1 MKKYNINITEA
12 AEQDLAEIIEYIA
25 IDNPAAAI
33 KLADKIDESILKL
46 EDFPHIGAIPK
57 NRRLER
63 RGYRMLIIDSYLIF
77 YVIMDDETV
86 EIRRMISGKRDYQ
99 FLL

>member
-1 MKKYNINITEA
+1 MKKYNLNITEA

-25 IDNPAAAI
+25 SDNPAAAI

-46 EDFPHIGAIPK
+46 EDFPQIGVIPK

-63 RGYRMLIIDSYLIF
+63 RGYGMLIIDSYLIF
-77 YVIMDDETV
+77 YVIMDDKTV
-86 EIRRMISGKRDYQ
+86 EIRRVISGKRDYQ